1 MQLLFQTYLALTMWT
16 LDNDFGKD
24 GRHEA
29 RILDPDRAAGND
41 GGKRSPGSILLQQY
55 GGRRSV
61 CQITVLRSH
70 RSLSLFRR
78 ALFPLVFPLLLLSFS
93 LLGRSLLVAKCL

>member
-1 MQLLFQTYLALTMWT
+1 MQLLFQTYLALTVWT
-16 LDNDFGKD
+16 FDNDWERTG
-24 GRHEA
+24 GHEA

-41 GGKRSPGSILLQQY
+41 RGKRSPGSILLQQY

-70 RSLSLFRR
+70 RSLSIFRR
-78 ALFPLVFPLLLLSFS
+78 VLFPLVFPLLLLSLS